1 MNLLDAV
8 MLMAPEA
15 MYSKEKIKAA
25 LSGDDS
31 LMTRDEAIEAMLDL
45 GGYENLED

>member
-8 MLMAPEA
+8 TLMAPEA
-15 MYSKEKIKAA
+15 MYDKERIKAA
-25 LSGDDS
+25 LSGDDPD
-31 LMTRDEAIEAMLDL
+31 MTKEEAVEAMLDL

>member
-8 MLMAPEA
+8 TLMAPEA
-15 MYSKEKIKAA
+15 MCDKQRIKAA
-25 LSGDDS
+25 LSGNDPD
-31 LMTRDEAIEAMLDL
+31 MTRDEAIEAMLDL